1 MSGSVRHEPFL
12 AGCNEAPGLGLRSVA
27 ARPGRNPQPCKQLNE
42 ETRVTNTHNRHRKV
56 VCIFLAMM
64 SMTAMRGAP
73 ADDLW
78 RALTGGKPDLYLR
91 YRFENVDDGQRPR
104 VEDAYANTLRSAL
117 GYSTGLYHGFGLY
130 GQLEDVRALGD
141 QDFNDGGRNG
151 VASRAVV
158 VDPQGT
164 EIQQAN
170 VRYRGLPKTQVTLGR
185 QEIEHR
191 AAPLHRYVG
200 NILWRQNWQSFDALR
215 MSNDSIPALHVDY
228 AYVWNVNRI
237 FGDDNPLPD
246 RADFDLDGHLIDLTW
261 RGIPYSTLE
270 PYAYLLDFGDNRLA
284 GTRALSTATYG
295 ARLQGA
301 YDLVASA
308 SKLLYTVEFA
318 HQQDYGSDNP
328 VDISVNYILAEL
340 GITRAFTYP
349 WLESVTLKASY
360 EVLGGDGAV
369 SVGKG
374 KIGRAFQT
382 PLGTN
387 HAFQGW
393 ADRFLTT
400 PADGVVDIYGTLAV
414 KAAGAT
420 FALIYHDFDADE
432 GGYDYG
438 SEWDAQLTRP
448 FFEHYTLG
456 IKLARYEASGNARN
470 LARNGASSAGKQ
482 AYDLTKLWL
491 WAEMKF

>member
-1 MSGSVRHEPFL
+1 MTTAQYR
-12 AGCNEAPGLGLRSVA
+12 RYVA
-27 ARPGRNPQPCKQLNE
+27 A
-42 ETRVTNTHNRHRKV
+42 
-56 VCIFLAMM
+56 IFLMAV
-64 SMTAMRGAP
+64 SALMTMQAAV

-78 RALTGGKPDLYLR
+78 RALTDGKPDLYLR
-91 YRFENVDDGQRPR
+91 YRFENVDDGQKPKLA
-104 VEDAYANTLRSAL
+104 DAYANTLRSAL

-130 GQLEDVRALGD
+130 AQLEDVRVLGD
-141 QDFNDGGRNG
+141 EKFNDGGGNG
-151 VASRAVV
+151 FVSRAVV
-158 VDPQGT
+158 VDPEGT

-170 VRYRGLPKTQVTLGR
+170 LRYRGLPKTQLWLGR

-191 AAPLHRYVG
+191 QAPLHRHVG
-200 NILWRQNWQSFDALR
+200 NILWRQNWQTFDALR
-215 MSNDSIPALHVDY
+215 MVNDSVPALHVDY

-237 FGDDNPLPD
+237 FGEDNRLAD
-246 RADFDLDGHLIDLTW
+246 RADFSVDGHLIDLTY

-301 YDLVASA
+301 YDVVGWAA
-308 SKLLYTVEFA
+308 KILYTAEFA
-318 HQQDYGSDNP
+318 HQEDYGDDNP
-328 VDISVNYILAEL
+328 VEISVNYYLGEL
-340 GITRAFTYP
+340 GMSKLINHR
-349 WLESVTLKASY
+349 WLESVTLKGSY
-360 EVLGGDGAV
+360 EVLGGDGGV
-369 SVGKG
+369 PVGKG

-400 PADGVVDIYGTLAV
+400 PADGIVDVYGTLAL
-414 KAAGAT
+414 KIAGANL
-420 FALIYHDFDADE
+420 AVIYHDFSADND
-432 GGYDYG
+432 DYNYG
-438 SEWDAQLTRP
+438 NEWNVQLTRP
-448 FFEHYTLG
+448 ILMHYTVG
-456 IKLARYEASGNARN
+456 IKYARYEASGNATN

-491 WAEMKF
+491 WAELAF